1 MIAKVIKSKV
11 LHYRQ
16 AKFMQPG
23 GNLESMV
30 GAALEKLSLV
40 DQRLEHL
47 QGDDYRLVNDSLQSM
62 AMIFGNLMTFE
73 EGTNKL
79 LLDVDRKVKTLNV
92 RQLPPPS
99 IGGKKSEFL
108 DSVLYYGIK
117 QNHVV
122 LMQSAA
128 LKTKQFEQHI
138 NWLLREAKVID
149 TDDYVTLDD
158 SPKPEAKKQL
168 AKAHVKSVNIISPLA
183 APEGY
188 EPAAATISN
197 AKRLDVTP
205 KGRAVDI
212 LRSLLGESELKKL
225 PLTDALDANLR
236 VSVSVTYNR
245 TTTETG
251 QRALDSIANLLR
263 HMDEDDVAI
272 EVPGIGILRGSDL
285 KLSES
290 INIETFAGNVNQKDL
305 FPKMHDWLKRLVE
318 QRLIS
323 IDTDQQ

>member
-1 MIAKVIKSKV
+1 MIEKVIKTKV

-16 AKFMQPG
+16 AKFLKPG
-23 GNLESMV
+23 GNLENMI

-40 DQRLEHL
+40 EQRLEHL
-47 QGDDYRLVNDSLQSM
+47 VGDDYRLVNDSLQSM

-79 LLDVDRKVKTLNV
+79 LLDVDRKVKSLNV

-108 DSVLYYGIK
+108 DSVLYYGVK
-117 QNHVV
+117 QNHVI
-122 LMQSAA
+122 LMQSAG

-138 NWLLREAKVID
+138 NWLLREAKIID

-168 AKAHVKSVNIISPLA
+168 AKAHVKSVNIISPLSTS
-183 APEGY
+183 EGY
-188 EPAAATISN
+188 DPTETKVSN
-197 AKRLDVTP
+197 TKRLDVTP
-205 KGRAVDI
+205 KGRAFDI
-212 LRSLLGESELKKL
+212 LKSLLGESEFKKL
-225 PLTDALDANLR
+225 PLSEALDANLK
-236 VSVSVTYNR
+236 VSVSVTYSR

-285 KLSES
+285 KLSEN
-290 INIETFAGNVNQKDL
+290 INVETFAGNVSQKDL

-318 QRLIS
+318 QRLIV
-323 IDTDQQ
+323 IDTDTQ